1 MKHTTQLKRTERAE
15 LSQSHHPRVDA
26 ALKDLKLLSKRL
38 HSALSTY
45 ESELK
50 VLERI
55 YYKSKNQHR
64 SALFWRRITET
75 RRYGRRVEQIDLRT
89 FVDALRL
96 SFFRE
101 DNSKLL
107 KGSWTHYP
115 NESYISH
122 KLEQCSLYRMR
133 EAARN
138 IQSGA
143 FIHLVLT
150 VVAIVSR
157 LALLSSE
164 LGNIVLDIKSAVIRL
179 QEIHK
184 PVEADSPQ
192 ECDAAHI
199 QIPSSN
205 IDQSQDTQGVK
216 SSRLSI
222 PPSSP
227 SSLPRTPKEL
237 DANAPPKIAIQVH
250 KATPA
255 SRKEQVT
262 SQPRPK
268 KRKKKDEI
276 DAIFGM

>member
-1 MKHTTQLKRTERAE
+1 MKHSAKLKRTERAD
-15 LSQSHHPRVDA
+15 LPQSHHPRVDA
-26 ALKDLKLLSKRL
+26 ALKDLKRLSKRL

-75 RRYGRRVEQIDLRT
+75 RRYGRRVEQTDLRT

-101 DNSKLL
+101 DNLKLL

-115 NESYISH
+115 NESYISY
-122 KLEQCSLYRMR
+122 KLDQCSLYRDLL
-133 EAARN
+133 EK
-138 IQSGA
+138 SGA

-164 LGNIVLDIKSAVIRL
+164 LGDIVLDIKSAVIRL
-179 QEIHK
+179 QEIYK
-184 PVEADSPQ
+184 PVEADPLQ
-192 ECDAAHI
+192 EYDAAHI
-199 QIPSSN
+199 QIPSPSN
-205 IDQSQDTQGVK
+205 VDQSHDSQTVE
-216 SSRLSI
+216 SSQPGI
-222 PPSSP
+222 PSSSP
-227 SSLPRTPKEL
+227 SSLPRAPKEL
-237 DANAPPKIAIQVH
+237 DADALPRIAVQVH
-250 KATPA
+250 KATPT

-262 SQPRPK
+262 SQLRPK
-268 KRKKKDEI
+268 KKKKNDEI
-276 DAIFGM
+276 DAIFGL